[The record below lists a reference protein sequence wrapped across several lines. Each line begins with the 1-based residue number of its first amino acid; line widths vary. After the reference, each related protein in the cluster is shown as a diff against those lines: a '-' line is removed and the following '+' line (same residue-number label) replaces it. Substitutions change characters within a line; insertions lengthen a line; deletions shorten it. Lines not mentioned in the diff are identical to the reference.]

1 MHEIKGNKQLANNLV
16 QSHSDMMFAG
26 VVAGNNAGRVWTDSL
41 DNPVS
46 ALVWS
51 EGLEAFQFM
60 GSALNEEFN
69 HNIKSLIEGI
79 ILPFLAA
86 KNMDCFEF
94 SFDEEAWVPLITKA
108 LSDKDIKADW
118 QRVYKS
124 KVGSQID
131 GVIELPNSYSL
142 YRIDSGFVS
151 SLENSKIVRNQEFLI
166 DYIVQFWGTV
176 DNFLSS
182 GHGYVAVSEDEIV
195 SFSLTSFLFDKTF
208 SIGVETLEQHRRK
221 GIAGKLTSIL
231 LKDLNE
237 KGYNIWWD
245 CMDSNIASQKTAEC
259 SGLVLD
265 HKYKVYWFTF

>member
-1 MHEIKGNKQLANNLV
+1 MHEIKGNRQLANNIV

-26 VVAGNNAGRVWTDSL
+26 VVAGNNAGRVWTDNL

-60 GSALNEEFN
+60 GCASNDEFN
-69 HNIKSLIEGI
+69 NNIKALIEGT

-86 KNMDCFEF
+86 KNMDYFEF
-94 SFDEEAWVPLITKA
+94 SFDEEAWVSIIFKA
-108 LSDKDIKADW
+108 LLDKEIKADW

-124 KVGSQID
+124 KVDSQID

-142 YRIDSGFVS
+142 YRINS
-151 SLENSKIVRNQEFLI
+151 SFISSIENGKVVRNQDFLI
-166 DYIVQFWGTV
+166 DYIILFWGSV

-182 GHGYVAVSEDEIV
+182 GHGYAAVSEGEIV
-195 SFSLTSFLFDKTF
+195 SFSITSALYDKTF
-208 SIGVETLEQHRRK
+208 SIGVETLEKHRRK
-221 GIAGKLTSIL
+221 GLAGKLTNIL
-231 LKDLNE
+231 LKTLYE